1 MQNDGK
7 WYTVSWHTHAI
18 CVCAFCHQLGFPL
31 FKEWRQGR
39 IARIILQ
46 DEDVTTKID
55 NDWKRLNTL
64 AHYQV
69 HEHKAGQTSR
79 ASYSARVIH
88 WIFWWWCV
96 CIVFVVQVTDG
107 SVIALV
113 PKQNSAY
120 NISNSSTFTKSLSRY
135 GTAPIPFVPRSCLN
149 QSVND
154 PHFSDRSPPL
164 RASNSLS
171 FSLCLCLSWPWL
183 GYFFFS
189 SFFLPPSEWMAIL
202 FIHCHQR
209 RPRLFHGYFQAVHK
223 WQALK

>member
-88 WIFWWWCV
+88 WIFWWCV
-96 CIVFVVQVTDG
+96 CVYCFCCAGNRWFSDCPGAKAELCLQHLQLLHLHQKPQQI
-107 SVIALV
+107 
-113 PKQNSAY
+113 
-120 NISNSSTFTKSLSRY
+120 RY
-135 GTAPIPFVPRSCLN
+135 GSH
-149 QSVND
+149 S
-154 PHFSDRSPPL
+154 H
-164 RASNSLS
+164 RAS
-171 FSLCLCLSWPWL
+171 
-183 GYFFFS
+183 
-189 SFFLPPSEWMAIL
+189 IL
-202 FIHCHQR
+202 FKSVCQWS
-209 RPRLFHGYFQAVHK
+209 PFLWPLASPQS
-223 WQALK
+223 L